1 MDYLI
6 SLCIPTNG
14 ISEWIFPVLESIYAQ
29 GIDEKLFEVVVCD
42 NGHNADFQQRMAD
55 YCQKHEN
62 LNYGHTDAPLFLSEP
77 ETYRM
82 AKGKLIKF
90 INHRTKLRQGALK
103 YWIDY
108 VVRYGNDTAP
118 PILYFSNGTLS
129 LDSISHFNS
138 FSDFVCALKIY
149 GTWSTGMAI
158 WKKDFD
164 KIPSNERYNE
174 LFPHTTLLFRE
185 RERGHYIIDDTLL
198 LDEIPSDQSKKGQ
211 YDLFYAFAVEWM
223 MILGDLL
230 RSRDITYATF
240 FALKKETLK
249 FCIGMAF
256 DFMILRKPCSYDTS
270 SFWQNMKVFYC
281 PFQIFKELLLYLP
294 NKGLEKL
301 KKSWVHCK

>member
-1 MDYLI
+1 MSYLL

-14 ISEWIFPVLESIYAQ
+14 VSEWIFPVLESIYAQ

-230 RSRDITYATF
+230 RSKDITYPTF
-240 FALKKETLK
+240 AALKKETLK
-249 FCIGMAF
+249 FCVSMAF
-256 DFMILRKPCSYDTS
+256 DFIILRKLCSYDTS
-270 SFWQNMKVFYC
+270 SFWRSMKVFYSPC
-281 PFQIFKELLLYLP
+281 QILKEMLFYFP
-294 NKGLEKL
+294 
-301 KKSWVHCK
+301 KKIIGKFISR

>member
-14 ISEWIFPVLESIYAQ
+14 VSEWVFPVLDSIYVQ
-29 GIDEKLFEVVVCD
+29 GVDEKLFEVVVCD
-42 NGHNADFQQRMAD
+42 NGNNKDFQKQMVN
-55 YCQKHEN
+55 YCQKHVN
-62 LNYGHTDAPLFLSEP
+62 LNYGRTDAPLFLSEP

-90 INHRTKLRQGALK
+90 INHRTKLRKGALK

-108 VVRYGNDTAP
+108 AVRYGNDAAP

-129 LDSISHFNS
+129 LTSVAHFDS

-164 KIPSNERYNE
+164 KIPSNEQYNE
-174 LFPHTTLLFRE
+174 LFPHTTLLFHE
-185 RERGHYIIDDTLL
+185 RKRANYIIDDTRL
-198 LDEIPSDQSKKGQ
+198 LDEVPANHSKKGK

-230 RSRDITYATF
+230 RSKDITYQTF
-240 FALKKETLK
+240 TALKKETLK
-249 FCIGMAF
+249 FCVSMAF

-270 SFWQNMKVFYC
+270 SFWQSMKVFYSPC
-281 PFQIFKELLLYLP
+281 QILEELLFYLP
-294 NKGLEKL
+294 NKVIEKL
-301 KKSWVHCK
+301 GKR